1 MATKTSVGIK
11 YTKKPKSER
20 ATLSSEEKLTG
31 PEPEWT
37 GTETGNDFEQEY
49 AVKLRRAMFYAN
61 HHYSLKD
68 IKKDVLKYVD
78 SLQAF
83 SKEEM
88 RLLGGAY
95 DSKTGVSIFT
105 ASSMCRAGQRGAP
118 LIEAH
123 REYIVTT
130 FKALLDT
137 YKEIKAPD
145 EKKAG
150 ADVYKPTI
158 QDRLLEKLQG
168 YIGELEGT
176 YDEVIMGAKAD
187 PKTYDFFKTNE
198 VPQAQIP
205 KIANHFQKY
214 IAELTEAKAGT
225 CPQLKEAYSH
235 YKTADYKRHLDFLQ
249 KIVEDC
255 DSYYRV
261 KQTTRKAR
269 AKKAPSKEKLVAKVK
284 FLKEDQLNK
293 IVSINP
299 AEILSSTELYIYNSR
314 TRKLGV
320 YVADEYSKVLGVKGT
335 TITGFD
341 ETKSVC
347 KTLRKPAEQLR
358 EFMKASKVQQRKFLG
373 NIKAV
378 ESRMNGRLNAETLL
392 LKAM

>member
-1 MATKTSVGIK
+1 MATKTAVGIK
-11 YTKKPKSER
+11 ITKKPKAQR
-20 ATLSSEEKLTG
+20 VTLSSEEKLTG

-37 GTETGNDFEQEY
+37 GEETGNEFGQEY
-49 AVKLRRAMFYAN
+49 ATKLRNAMFYAN

-68 IKKDVLKYVD
+68 IKKDVLKYLD
-78 SLQAF
+78 KLGAF

-95 DSKTGVSIFT
+95 DSKTPVSIFT
-105 ASSMCRAGQRGAP
+105 ASSMCRAGYRGAP

-123 REYIVTT
+123 REYIIKT
-130 FKALLDT
+130 FKDLLSK
-137 YKEIKAPD
+137 YVEIKAPEGSD
-145 EKKAG
+145 KK
-150 ADVYKPTI
+150 DVYRPTI

-168 YIGELEGT
+168 YLGELEGA

-205 KIANHFQKY
+205 KIAAHFSKY
-214 IAELTEAKAGT
+214 IDELTEAKAGT
-225 CPQLKEAYSH
+225 DPQLKEAYSH
-235 YKTADYKRHLDFLQ
+235 YKAADFKRHLDFLQ

-269 AKKAPSKEKLVAKVK
+269 VKKAPSKDKLVAKVK
-284 FLKEDQLNK
+284 YLKEDPLNK

-314 TRKLGV
+314 TRKLGM

-335 TITGFD
+335 TIIGFD
-341 ETKSVC
+341 ETKSIC
-347 KTLRKPAEQLR
+347 KTLRKPGEQLK
-358 EFMKASKVQQRKFLG
+358 EFMRASKAQQRKFLSG
-373 NIKAV
+373 IKAV
-378 ESRMNGRLNAETLL
+378 ESRMNGRINADTLL

>member
-1 MATKTSVGIK
+1 MATKTTVGIK
-11 YTKKPKSER
+11 FTKKPKTER
-20 ATLSSEEKLTG
+20 TTLSSEEKLTG

-37 GTETGNDFEQEY
+37 GAETGNDFGQEY
-49 AVKLRRAMFYAN
+49 ATKLRNAMFYAN
-61 HHYSLKD
+61 HHYTLKD

-78 SLQAF
+78 KLGAF

-95 DSKTGVSIFT
+95 DSKTSVSIFT
-105 ASSMCRAGQRGAP
+105 ASSMCRAGYRGAP

-123 REYIVTT
+123 REYIIKT
-130 FKALLDT
+130 FKDLLSK
-137 YKEIKAPD
+137 YVEIKAPEGSD
-145 EKKAG
+145 KK
-150 ADVYKPTI
+150 DVYRPTI

-168 YIGELEGT
+168 YLGELEGA

-205 KIANHFQKY
+205 KIAAHFSKY
-214 IAELTEAKAGT
+214 IDELTEAKAGT
-225 CPQLKEAYSH
+225 DPQLKEAYSH
-235 YKTADYKRHLDFLQ
+235 YKAADFKRHLDFLQ

-269 AKKAPSKEKLVAKVK
+269 VKKAPSKDKLVAKIK
-284 FLKEDQLNK
+284 YLKEDPLNK

-299 AEILSSTELYIYNSR
+299 AEILSATELYIYNSR

-320 YVADEYSKVLGVKGT
+320 YVADEYSKVLSVKGT

-347 KTLRKPAEQLR
+347 KTLRKPGDQLK
-358 EFMKASKVQQRKFLG
+358 EFMKASKAQQRKFLSS
-373 NIKAV
+373 IKAV
-378 ESRMNGRLNAETLL
+378 ESRMNGRLNADTLL

>member
-1 MATKTSVGIK
+1 MATKVGIK
-11 YTKKPKSER
+11 IPKKPKTSR
-20 ATLSSEEKLTG
+20 VTLSSEEKLTG

-37 GTETGNDFEQEY
+37 GEETGNEPGQVY
-49 AVKLRRAMFYAN
+49 ATKLRTAMFYNN
-61 HHYSLKD
+61 HHYTLKD
-68 IKKDVLKYVD
+68 LKKDVLKYVD
-78 SLQAF
+78 TLGAF

-105 ASSMCRAGQRGAP
+105 AASMCRAAQRGAP

-123 REYIVTT
+123 REYIVNT
-130 FKALLDT
+130 FKSLLET
-137 YKEIKAPD
+137 YIEIKAPE
-145 EKKAG
+145 EKKDEPA
-150 ADVYKPTI
+150 VPKPTI

-168 YIGELEGT
+168 YIGELEGA

-205 KIANHFQKY
+205 KIAAHFSKY
-214 IAELTEAKAGT
+214 IDELNEAKTGAD
-225 CPQLKEAYSH
+225 PQLKEAFSH
-235 YKTADYKRHLDFLQ
+235 YKAADYKRHLDFLQ

-269 AKKAPSKEKLVAKVK
+269 VKKAPSKEKLVAKVK
-284 FLKEDQLNK
+284 FLKEDPLNK

-299 AEILSSTELYIYNSR
+299 VEILTSTELYIYNSR

-320 YVADEYSKVLGVKGT
+320 YVADEYSKVLSVKGT

-347 KTLRKPAEQLR
+347 KTLRKPAEQLK

-373 NIKAV
+373 SIRAV
-378 ESRMNGRLNAETLL
+378 ESRMNGRLNADTLL

>member
-1 MATKTSVGIK
+1 MATKTAVGIK
-11 YTKKPKSER
+11 ITKKPKAQR
-20 ATLSSEEKLTG
+20 VTLSSEEKLTG

-37 GTETGNDFEQEY
+37 GEETGSELGQEY
-49 AVKLRRAMFYAN
+49 ASKLRQAMFYAN
-61 HHYSLKD
+61 HHYTLKD

-78 SLQAF
+78 KLGAF

-105 ASSMCRAGQRGAP
+105 ASSMCRAGFRGAP
-118 LIEAH
+118 LIDAH
-123 REYIVTT
+123 REYIVNT
-130 FKALLDT
+130 FKDLLSK
-137 YKEIKAPD
+137 YVEIKAPEGSD
-145 EKKAG
+145 KK
-150 ADVYKPTI
+150 DVYRPTI

-168 YIGELEGT
+168 YIGELEGA

-214 IAELTEAKAGT
+214 IAELTEAKSGT

-235 YKTADYKRHLDFLQ
+235 YKAADFKRHLDFLQ

-269 AKKAPSKEKLVAKVK
+269 VKKAPSKDKLVVKVK
-284 FLKEDQLNK
+284 FLKEDPLNK

-347 KTLRKPAEQLR
+347 KTLRKPGEQLK
-358 EFMKASKVQQRKFLG
+358 EFMKASKAQQRKFLSS
-373 NIKAV
+373 IKAV
-378 ESRMNGRLNAETLL
+378 ESRMNGRLNADTLL